1 MFALPRGF
9 PGAPAAAAAAM
20 AAVTLATGCAA
31 GEPSPS
37 SGSPD
42 GSPPGSPEAP
52 PAWESFGGRALA
64 PSGAPSDGPGAA
76 DEAEAPDG
84 PEPVEVPDTC
94 EAAGLPEDAEA
105 FAAMAPEDAQF
116 TQVRGAT
123 ALECSWAGFDRGDG
137 SEVVLVSLASEGSLV
152 ETPGTLPPRV
162 RDAVAEGSR
171 AYFTTSELTGLGG
184 FAEWRSG
191 ERFSRVRLHLPGL
204 LVTVQANSD
213 MWEEEGGAAVE
224 AATAAAEGLLP

>member
-1 MFALPRGF
+1 MFALPRGL
-9 PGAPAAAAAAM
+9 PWAPAAAAAATV
-20 AAVTLATGCAA
+20 VTLAAGCAA

-37 SGSPD
+37 PGTPGDSP
-42 GSPPGSPEAP
+42 SGSPEAP
-52 PAWESFGGRALA
+52 PAWEAFGGRALA
-64 PSGAPSDGPGAA
+64 PVGGPSGGPGAA

-84 PEPVEVPDTC
+84 PEPVEVPDSC

-116 TQVRGAT
+116 TQVRGESV
-123 ALECSWAGFDRGDG
+123 LECSWAGFDRGDG

-152 ETPGTLPPRV
+152 ETAGELPPRV
-162 RDAVAEGSR
+162 HDAVAEGSR
-171 AYFTTSELTGLGG
+171 AYFTTPALTGLGG
-184 FAEWRSG
+184 FAEWRPG

-213 MWEEEGGAAVE
+213 MWETEGGAAVE